1 MVDLSRGVGSRIIRF
16 ALLGALLAVPL
27 AGCALGGGSAS
38 HTATSATIV
47 LTPTPSATPAA
58 TSAWVLSPVGLNMRA
73 EPSAT
78 SARIATLARG
88 VQLDVLGS
96 TMASG
101 QSWLHV
107 RGHDGGGADGWVLDD
122 PDLVIHRAVNLHFD
136 SAAGW
141 SMLFPADWQLKIGPP
156 AEFDGQGQT
165 LQVWSSAQVQGLPD
179 SPASPGKELRDEGPV
194 VVYSTTTFLT
204 VYQLD
209 AGGFEFDDRVK
220 VADNRYFQFRFRQA
234 GPTADTSL
242 FKQLL
247 ASVLFV

>member
-16 ALLGALLAVPL
+16 ALLAALLA
-27 AGCALGGGSAS
+27 GCGLGGGQAS

-47 LTPTPSATPAA
+47 LTPTPSATPALS
-58 TSAWVLSPVGLNMRA
+58 SAVWVLSPVGLNMRA
-73 EPSAT
+73 EPSASST
-78 SARIATLARG
+78 RIATLARG

-96 TMASG
+96 TTSSG
-101 QSWLHV
+101 QAWLHV
-107 RGHDGGGADGWVLDD
+107 RGHGGSGADGWVLDD

-141 SMLFPADWQLKIGPP
+141 SMLFPADWQLQTGTPT
-156 AEFDGQGQT
+156 AFSGQGQT
-165 LQVWSSAQVQGLPD
+165 LQVWGSPQTQGLPD
-179 SPASPGKELRDEGPV
+179 SPGSPGKELRDEGPV
-194 VVYSTTTFLT
+194 VVHSTTTFLT

-234 GPTADTSL
+234 GPTPDTSL